1 MTTRT
6 GGVSRRTRVFLGV
19 AAVGSVAAGL
29 GLLIG
34 DSTETGGVLV
44 RAGALLGAIWLAA
57 PLIRRPA
64 LASVGWLVGGVIV
77 VLRPRLLVVL
87 LAAVGIWWWSHRR

>member
-1 MTTRT
+1 M
-6 GGVSRRTRVFLGV
+6 SRRSRLVLGI

-34 DSTETGGVLV
+34 GHRETGGVLV
-44 RAGALLGAIWLAA
+44 RAGALLGALWLAA

-64 LASVGWLVGGVIV
+64 LASVGWLVAGGV
-77 VLRPRLLVVL
+77 VLVRPRLLVVL
-87 LAAVGIWWWSHRR
+87 VAAVAIWWWSRRR